1 MKVQETRS
9 SFSTKRA
16 FLFGKKYNL
25 YNIKV
30 DFTGLENYLE

>member
-16 FLFGKKYNL
+16 FLFGKKYNHIT
-25 YNIKV
+25 IK
-30 DFTGLENYLE
+30 LIL